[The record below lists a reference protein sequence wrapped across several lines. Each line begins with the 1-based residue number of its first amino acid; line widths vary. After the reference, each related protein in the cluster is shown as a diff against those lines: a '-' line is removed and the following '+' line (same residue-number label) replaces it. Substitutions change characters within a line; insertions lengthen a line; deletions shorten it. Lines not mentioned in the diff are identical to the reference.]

1 MRRPKLKCA
10 DCGQRWVPGEDI
22 DEDEAV
28 AAVQEEVRAAR
39 NPLPPPPSEPAAD
52 QHAEPDSDTGAL
64 DSQPTPWGKWLL
76 AIVIG
81 AAFATAS
88 AGLWVGRIAPEALP
102 GIGPLLAQAS
112 PPVPLLDV
120 AVTARISRLPGGGAL
135 LEVTGR
141 ISNPGRA
148 AAEVPALQVRL
159 LNEGAAVE
167 WVIPPPAA
175 MIAPG
180 QQIGFASS
188 STDVP
193 AGPITVQ
200 VRLARGGRQGG

>member
-39 NPLPPPPSEPAAD
+39 NPPPAEPSQPPAAAD
-52 QHAEPDSDTGAL
+52 TGVNAAAPDSA
-64 DSQPTPWGKWLL
+64 PTPWAKWLL
-76 AIVIG
+76 AVVLG

-88 AGLWVGRIAPEALP
+88 AGLWVGRIDPETLP
-102 GIGPLLAQAS
+102 GIGPMLAAAS
-112 PPVPLLDV
+112 PPPPRLDV
-120 AVTARISRLPGGGAL
+120 AVTGQISRLPGGGAL
-135 LEVTGR
+135 LEVTGS
-141 ISNPGRA
+141 ISNPGRSTA
-148 AAEVPALQVRL
+148 QVPPLKVRL
-159 LNEGAAVE
+159 LSGGEAVRD

-188 STDVP
+188 ITDVP
-193 AGPITVQ
+193 AAPITVQ
-200 VRLARGGRQGG
+200 VRLARSRL